1 MGSIYVPMT
10 NKIQQPLEME
20 LAANLGTRI
29 KALRDEQRLSQ
40 RQLAEKALISK
51 SMIAKYENGLHL
63 APVTVLVRLARVLGV
78 TVDQLLGYAGQD
90 QLVTC
95 LRELET
101 MDPESRALVTQ
112 LMVGIAN
119 TYRVLY
125 NRCAGRAVRP

>member
-1 MGSIYVPMT
+1 MT

-20 LAANLGTRI
+20 LAASLGTRI

-40 RQLAEKALISK
+40 RQLAEKAQISK

-78 TVDQLLGYAGQD
+78 TVDQLLGYARQD

-119 TYRVLY
+119 TYRALY
-125 NRCAGRAVRP
+125 TRCAGRSEVRP